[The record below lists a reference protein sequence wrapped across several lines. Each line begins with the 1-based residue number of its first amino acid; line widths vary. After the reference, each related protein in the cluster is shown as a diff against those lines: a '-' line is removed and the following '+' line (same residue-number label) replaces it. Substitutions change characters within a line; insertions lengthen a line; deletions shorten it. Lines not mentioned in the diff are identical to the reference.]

1 MRRLLALTLVV
12 LGCTAI
18 AQAQRQ
24 PPPPPNPLSLIPA
37 FACSFP
43 KHAATEWTATGPV
56 TAMGEET
63 FTFQVTNLNLRR
75 GSARIVGAGGGTA
88 DVTAMLSATGLNV
101 IEQTGYGNFILTTI
115 FVAGGEGRVYL
126 AAHSRHLGDLKTV
139 PSVSQHFGTCQPV
152 QATR

>member
-43 KHAATEWTATGPV
+43 KHAATEWTATGP
-56 TAMGEET
+56 
-63 FTFQVTNLNLRR
+63 
-75 GSARIVGAGGGTA
+75 
-88 DVTAMLSATGLNV
+88 VTAMLSATGLNV